1 MVCPP
6 PDTGELEKLFRY
18 EVFTMLKFES
28 KITDVVIENMMNP
41 AGGGTDST
49 CTVVKPFG
57 RTMNKVL
64 KIKPATSSERLFL
77 KSA

>member
-18 EVFTMLKFES
+18 EVFRMLKFES

-64 KIKPATSSERLFL
+64 KI
-77 KSA
+77 